1 MSTAKKTPHKKTP
14 HKASTPA
21 KGAAKAKTVVP
32 KVAAK
37 AAPRAV
43 APSQSGGLGLAGM
56 GDLSALLAGPEAVN
70 GGRPLDL
77 PMELIDEDP
86 NQPRTEDNPG
96 FADES
101 LDELAAS
108 IRLRGVK
115 TPISVRENPNA
126 PGRYIINHG
135 ARRFRGSKRA
145 DMPTIPGFIDNDYN
159 EADQVVENLQR
170 NELTAREI
178 ADYIGRELA
187 KGIKKGE
194 IAKAISKSPAFV
206 TQHVALLDL
215 PDPIADAF
223 NTGRVKDVTV
233 VNELVTAFK
242 TKPQEVK
249 DWLGDENQEV
259 TRGSV
264 KLLREFLDEKRKH
277 ETPDDDELGD
287 KREAGAPGGSGE
299 KGSSGDPKGPAAPD
313 PDKLK
318 KAIIQV
324 QHNERPA
331 RLILNRR
338 PPAEGFAWLKYD
350 DDGQE
355 FEANLSSVTLI
366 ALIEG

>member
-1 MSTAKKTPHKKTP
+1 MSTAANKKTAPKSKTP
-14 HKASTPA
+14 
-21 KGAAKAKTVVP
+21 
-32 KVAAK
+32 AK
-37 AAPRAV
+37 AAPEAE
-43 APSQSGGLGLAGM
+43 AKPQAGGLGLEGM
-56 GDLSALLAGPEAVN
+56 GDLSALLAGPTAAAN
-70 GGRPLDL
+70 GGGPLDL
-77 PMELIDEDP
+77 DMGLIDEDP
-86 NQPRTEDNPG
+86 HQPRTEDNPG
-96 FADES
+96 FSDES

-115 TPISVRENPNA
+115 TPISVRDNPDA
-126 PGRYIINHG
+126 PGRYLINHG

-145 DMPTIPGFIDNDYN
+145 DKATIPGFIDNDYN

-187 KGIKKGE
+187 KGVKKGE

-206 TQHVALLDL
+206 TQHAALLDL
-215 PDPIADAF
+215 PDPIAEAF
-223 NTGRVKDVTV
+223 NSGRVKDVTV

-242 TKPQEVK
+242 KKPQEVT
-249 DWLGDENQEV
+249 DWLEDENQEI

-264 KLLREFLDEKRKH
+264 KLLREFLDDKRKQ
-277 ETPDDDELGD
+277 EQQDGGEG
-287 KREAGAPGGSGE
+287 AGAEGEGGEDAGQEGSDAKKKE
-299 KGSSGDPKGPAAPD
+299 KVDD

-324 QHNERPA
+324 QHDERPA

-355 FEANLSSVTLI
+355 FEANLAQVQLV
-366 ALIEG
+366 ALLEG

>member
-1 MSTAKKTPHKKTP
+1 MTAATKMIAKSSIETLGRPKT
-14 HKASTPA
+14 S
-21 KGAAKAKTVVP
+21 
-32 KVAAK
+32 
-37 AAPRAV
+37 
-43 APSQSGGLGLAGM
+43 GLGLDSM
-56 GDLSALLAGPEAVN
+56 GDLSALLDAPKSGIYDDGGPMM
-70 GGRPLDL
+70 LD
-77 PMELIDEDP
+77 MDLIDEDP

-96 FADES
+96 FSDES

-115 TPISVRENPNA
+115 TPISVRHNPDA
-126 PGRYIINHG
+126 LGRYIINHG

-145 DMPTIPGFIDNDYN
+145 LKSTIPGFIDNDYN

-194 IAKAISKSPAFV
+194 IAKGISKSAAFV

-215 PDPIADAF
+215 PDPIAEAF
-223 NTGRVKDVTV
+223 NSGRVKDVTV
-233 VNELVTAFK
+233 INELVTAFK
-242 TKPQEVK
+242 KKSQEVT
-249 DWLGDENQEV
+249 DWLGDENQEI

-264 KLLREFLDEKRKH
+264 KLLREFLDDKSKNEQQE
-277 ETPDDDELGD
+277 ETCDVSDDDESEGQD
-287 KREAGAPGGSGE
+287 SKDSKKKSE
-299 KGSSGDPKGPAAPD
+299 KPDD

-318 KAIIQV
+318 KTIIQV

-338 PPAEGFAWLKYD
+338 PPAEGFAWLKYN

-355 FEANLSSVTLI
+355 FEADLSQVQLI
-366 ALIEG
+366 ALMEG